1 MTIAGFNPKE
11 AAEVWRRMQ
20 ADAGGKAPPEIL
32 STHPSSQRRIK
43 TLQKAPM
50 IGV

>member
-20 ADAGGKAPPEIL
+20 ADTGGKAPPKIL
-32 STHPSSQRRIK
+32 SNH
-43 TLQKAPM
+43 APESR
-50 IGV
+50 